1 MQNWQWRDQFTEV
14 FPATEARAHKTTKEG
29 DIKTG
34 KPGKC
39 LSSSFEKG
47 RVNIKFDI
55 DTIGHVQL
63 DAPIYF
69 RKEAI

>member
-1 MQNWQWRDQFTEV
+1 MPLHGNLTFVFLVINQF
-14 FPATEARAHKTTKEG
+14 
-29 DIKTG
+29 DD
-34 KPGKC
+34 
-39 LSSSFEKG
+39 

-69 RKEAI
+69 REEAI

>member
-1 MQNWQWRDQFTEV
+1 MRVQLKIFLGTNDSARQN
-14 FPATEARAHKTTKEG
+14 
-29 DIKTG
+29 I
-34 KPGKC
+34 
-39 LSSSFEKG
+39 G

-69 RKEAI
+69 REEAI